1 MLETILIKYLDP
13 ASAIFNHTVLR
24 HVVKR
29 IEKSLRQGLNIHS
42 ILYSLSIS
50 VETLT
55 LSFKESYKTIKS
67 F

>member
-29 IEKSLRQGLNIHS
+29 IEKSLRTQYNIHS
-42 ILYSLSIS
+42 IHSI
-50 VETLT
+50 E
-55 LSFKESYKTIKS
+55 
-67 F
+67 